1 MPCMHY
7 RLKWLFWCNIYSVDK
22 MLWES
27 RSRIFPCLFRAGC
40 VANSR
45 QLRALGQQLVMVYD
59 IPAARV
65 IIEVLENLVLCS
77 VPYAYAVL

>member
-1 MPCMHY
+1 
-7 RLKWLFWCNIYSVDK
+7 

-27 RSRIFPCLFRAGC
+27 RSRIFPRLFRAGC

-45 QLRALGQQLVMVYD
+45 QLRALGQQLEMVYD